1 MFSCFIRGTF
11 LKEVCNIPAFS
22 SKMTL
27 DFLFWTIGPICCYI
41 FSPWKPPKKS
51 ATNTPTQ
58 REALEVH
65 PLGRANDPPRHA
77 LEEMNGYRIS
87 QLTDVCWFWKKHV
100 KLANSGVVSTLST
113 SQFLP
118 KKEKKRPPGID
129 NVPWNRFKL
138 FGSTFLNNLSWGPT
152 FDGMLVSCINLKG
165 LASHPESEDVRITK
179 TKIGRQKMWPTTWQW
194 EKIHVV

>member
-1 MFSCFIRGTF
+1 LDHWTNLLLHFFTLETTEKISHQHPNPTGGTG
-11 LKEVCNIPAFS
+11 S
-22 SKMTL
+22 SPP
-27 DFLFWTIGPICCYI
+27 WTR
-41 FSPWKPPKKS
+41 
-51 ATNTPTQ
+51 Q
-58 REALEVH
+58 RS
-65 PLGRANDPPRHA
+65 PRHA

-179 TKIGRQKMWPTTWQW
+179 TKIGRQKM
-194 EKIHVV
+194 

>member
-27 DFLFWTIGPICCYI
+27 DFLFWTIGPVFCYI

-100 KLANSGVVSTLST
+100 KLAKLRCSAYPVYFSSFF
-113 SQFLP
+113 Q
-118 KKEKKRPPGID
+118 KKREETFT
-129 NVPWNRFKL
+129 WNRFKL

-179 TKIGRQKMWPTTWQW
+179 TKIGRQKM
-194 EKIHVV
+194 